1 MTAKSADPPVL
12 LANGLQPLSCLRCA
26 RHKVRCDRLD
36 PCSKCIKNDVPCEF
50 PPPKTG
56 KRKRRKMPLPSSTSS
71 SSSDK
76 LSARLDRY
84 EEVLRSLGVDIESV
98 DVSNS
103 PPLRS
108 VAASSQG
115 EIESHEIN
123 DLRQKSPNEEE
134 SGCLIVGGRGSRHV
148 ESESWT
154 KIGEHFNTGNLTPRS
169 LNDRNEDSIP
179 RPFEHTTKAS
189 KLVLG
194 ATPGTSRIE
203 ALYPSQLHFCKLWQV
218 YLHNVQPLT
227 MILHAPSAS
236 LLLAEAVKG
245 HGHTSA
251 ETDALLFAVMACAV
265 LSLSDADCMRRLGA
279 KKSSFF
285 SRYRLGC
292 ELALANARFMMSS
305 DFSVLQAYTI
315 YLFAIRLSVS
325 PHELWNLTGIAK
337 RNVQR
342 LGLHQGNLVSGLTPF
357 EAEMRRRLWYQ
368 IYMHDALAAKIVGVQ
383 GLEPSCKITAPGNLN
398 DSDLSPTMTEMPKER
413 NGASDMMFC
422 NLRFKIL
429 MFTGEISAE
438 EKLSQLSRE
447 KKTSTTHH
455 NGLANLGNAI
465 EDAEK
470 EIELDIL
477 RYCDILNPVH
487 MLTAIMA
494 RLTMWKL
501 RFMMLSIQ
509 YEGDTDNVP
518 ADHRESMFSTA
529 LRVLEYENNM
539 YSQPA
544 TRGFHWY
551 TDPDFP
557 SSCLIHIFET
567 LIRTRS
573 QGEKAEKAWEQ
584 IRILYELRPALYNS
598 QTQRSP
604 CCATINK
611 LTLDAWRTREPHILG
626 YDHTQDTPTYVT
638 ILREQEQ
645 QEATG
650 QQISIPPLHPSLKS
664 PPASED
670 YPSGGMRQLDNLEN
684 EISSWVD
691 GHDFDNIPS
700 NPGSTDMMF
709 FDPMPG
715 LDHDLPTISSHSYD
729 DPGGAHNLLPPLGW
743 TEQTGSKW

>member
-1 MTAKSADPPVL
+1 MTAKSAERPVL

-56 KRKRRKMPLPSSTSS
+56 KRKRRKMPLASSTSP

-103 PPLRS
+103 PQLRS
-108 VAASSQG
+108 AAASSQG
-115 EIESHEIN
+115 EIESQDIN
-123 DLRQKSPNEEE
+123 DLRQKSPNEDE
-134 SGCLIVGGRGSRHV
+134 SGCLIISETGSRHV
-148 ESESWT
+148 DNESWT
-154 KIGEHFNTGNLTPRS
+154 KLGENFNTGNLTPRS

-194 ATPGTSRIE
+194 ATPGTARME
-203 ALYPSQLHFCKLWQV
+203 ALYPPQLHFSKLWQV

-245 HGHTSA
+245 HGHASA
-251 ETDALLFAVMACAV
+251 ETEALLFAVMACAV
-265 LSLSDADCMRRLGA
+265 MSLSDADCMRSLGA
-279 KKSSFF
+279 RKTSLF

-292 ELALANARFMMSS
+292 ELALANARFLMSS
-305 DFSVLQAYTI
+305 DFNVLQAYTI
-315 YLFAIRLSVS
+315 YLFAIRLSVG

-337 RNVQR
+337 RNAQR
-342 LGLHQGNLVSGLTPF
+342 LGLHQGNLVLGITPF
-357 EAEMRRRLWYQ
+357 EVEMRRRLWYQ
-368 IYMHDALAAKIVGVQ
+368 IYMHDALAAKIAGVQ
-383 GLEPSCKITAPGNLN
+383 WLEPSCEITAPGNLN
-398 DSDLSPTMTEMPKER
+398 DSDLSPTMKEMPKER
-413 NGASDMMFC
+413 NGASDMIFC

-429 MFTGEISAE
+429 ALTGEISGE
-438 EKLSQLSRE
+438 EKLSRLSRE
-447 KKTSTTHH
+447 KKTSTAHH
-455 NGLANLGNAI
+455 NRRTSLGDAI
-465 EDAEK
+465 EQAEK

-487 MLTAIMA
+487 MLTAIVT
-494 RLTMWKL
+494 RLTMCKL
-501 RFMMLSIQ
+501 RFVILSIQ
-509 YEGDTDNVP
+509 NEGDTDNVP

-529 LRVLEYENNM
+529 LRVLEYENNL
-539 YSQPA
+539 YGQPA

-557 SSCLIHIFET
+557 SSCLMHILET

-573 QGEKAEKAWEQ
+573 QGERAEKAWEQ
-584 IRILYELRPALYNS
+584 IRMLYESRPALYNA
-598 QTQRSP
+598 QTQGSP
-604 CCATINK
+604 YATINK
-611 LTLDAWRTREPHILG
+611 LTLDAWRAKEPRILA
-626 YDHTQDTPTYVT
+626 YDHTQDAPTYVT

-650 QQISIPPLHPSLKS
+650 QQIPIPPLHPSLKS
-664 PPASED
+664 PPTSED
-670 YPSGGMRQLDNLEN
+670 HASGGVRQLDNLEH

-700 NPGSTDMMF
+700 NPGCTDMVF

-715 LDHDLPTISSHSYD
+715 LDHGLPMSSHSCN
-729 DPGGAHNLLPPLGW
+729 DPGGAQNLLPPLGW

>member
-1 MTAKSADPPVL
+1 MTTKSTERPVL

-56 KRKRRKMPLPSSTSS
+56 KRKRRKMPITTSTSP

-98 DVSNS
+98 DASNS
-103 PPLRS
+103 PQLRS
-108 VAASSQG
+108 TAASSQG
-115 EIESHEIN
+115 EIESHDIH
-123 DLRQKSPNEEE
+123 DLRQKSPNEDEN
-134 SGCLIVGGRGSRHV
+134 SCLIMGGTGTRHV
-148 ESESWT
+148 DTESWT

-169 LNDRNEDSIP
+169 LNDRNEDNTP
-179 RPFEHTTKAS
+179 RPLEHSTKAS
-189 KLVLG
+189 RLILG
-194 ATPGTSRIE
+194 AMAGPARIE
-203 ALYPSQLHFCKLWQV
+203 ALYPPQLHFSKLWQV

-245 HGHTSA
+245 HGHVPA
-251 ETDALLFAVMACAV
+251 ETEALLFAVMACAV
-265 LSLSDADCMRRLGA
+265 MSLSEADCMRSLGA
-279 KKSSFF
+279 RKTSLF

-292 ELALANARFMMSS
+292 ELALTNARFLMSS

-315 YLFAIRLSVS
+315 YLFAIRLSVG

-337 RNVQR
+337 RNAQR
-342 LGLHQGNLVSGLTPF
+342 LGLHQGNLILGVAPF
-357 EAEMRRRLWYQ
+357 EVEMRRRLWYQ
-368 IYMHDALAAKIVGVQ
+368 IFMLDALAAKIAGVQ
-383 GLEPSCKITAPGNLN
+383 WFEPSCEITAPRNLN
-398 DSDLSPTMTEMPKER
+398 DNDLSPTIKEIPKER

-429 MFTGEISAE
+429 ALTGEISGE
-438 EKLSQLSRE
+438 EKLLRLSRE
-447 KKTSTTHH
+447 KKNSTAHH
-455 NGLANLGNAI
+455 NRRTNLENVI
-465 EDAEK
+465 EEAEK
-470 EIELDIL
+470 EIELNIL

-487 MLTAIMA
+487 MLTAIVT
-494 RLTMWKL
+494 RLTMCKL
-501 RFMMLSIQ
+501 RFLILSIQ
-509 YEGDTDNVP
+509 SEGDTDNVP
-518 ADHRESMFSTA
+518 AGHRESMFSTA
-529 LRVLEYENNM
+529 LRVLEYENNL
-539 YSQPA
+539 YGQPA

-557 SSCLIHIFET
+557 SSCLIHILET

-573 QGEKAEKAWEQ
+573 QGEIAERAWEQ
-584 IRILYELRPALYNS
+584 IRMLYESRPALHNPH
-598 QTQRSP
+598 TQGSP
-604 CCATINK
+604 YATINK
-611 LTLDAWRTREPHILG
+611 LTLDAWRAKESRILG

-645 QEATG
+645 QQSTS
-650 QQISIPPLHPSLKS
+650 QQMSIPPLHPSLKS

-670 YPSGGMRQLDNLEN
+670 HPSGGIRQLDNLEH

-691 GHDFDNIPS
+691 GHHFDSISPNTGCS
-700 NPGSTDMMF
+700 DMMI
-709 FDPMPG
+709 FDHMPG
-715 LDHDLPTISSHSYD
+715 LDHDLPMSSHSCN
-729 DPGGAHNLLPPLGW
+729 DPSGAQNLLPPLGW
-743 TEQTGSKW
+743 TEQAGSKW